1 MKHTFSLMVA
11 AIIVATAVS
20 CGDKF
25 KSAPVPFEDVTITQ
39 FDSISVD
46 GYSIRGTTSD
56 VLKMV
61 TSANDTLSFDLTPIK
76 ESKKLYGNVAPG
88 DEVYVMLSSA
98 DSVTA
103 TMVINKSALLGRWVQ
118 PDPIDG
124 SDETGIEIK
133 TGGDARSIAQAYVEY
148 KSWRVFNGKLV
159 IVEMRDDG
167 MDEEARLY
175 TILKVTPDSL
185 ILRAD
190 DDPEAPFE
198 FGRWKENH
206 EYDDL
211 PTDLILDDGEDDMFR
226 F

>member
-1 MKHTFSLMVA
+1 MKHTFSLMLA
-11 AIIVATAVS
+11 AIAVATAVG

-25 KSAPVPFEDVTITQ
+25 KSAPVPFEDVTVAH
-39 FDSISVD
+39 FDSIAID
-46 GYSIRGTTSD
+46 GYCIKGTTND
-56 VLKMV
+56 LLKMV
-61 TSANDTLSFDLTPIK
+61 TSTNDTLTFDLTPIR
-76 ESKKLYGNVAPG
+76 ENEKLFGNMVPG
-88 DEVYVMLSSA
+88 DEVYVMFSSA

-103 TMVINKSALLGRWVQ
+103 TMVINKSALLGKWVQ

-148 KSWRVFNGKLV
+148 KSWRVFNGKLI

-167 MDEEARLY
+167 MDEEFRPY
-175 TILKVTPDSL
+175 TILKLTPDSL

-211 PTDLILDDGEDDMFR
+211 PANLILDDGEDDMFR